1 MFSCFG
7 FCSAVLP
14 VLRFF
19 LPFLCLAFAFMLKG
33 LPCGVL
39 CILLCCN
46 FFFYP
51 CYMQHSCVLVFLC
64 ACLQVYLCGSPVL
77 VSVRCF
83 PCSPFASFACFCW
96 ALKALIH
103 VPYVHPSTSRP
114 SVSPAL
120 LCRFCVCCVH
130 GMAEFS
136 AAATICVPPSP
147 IPVTHYAPR
156 HLH

>member
-1 MFSCFG
+1 MFSCVG

-19 LPFLCLAFAFMLKG
+19 LPFLCLAFAFILKG
-33 LPCGVL
+33 FPRGVL

-46 FFFYP
+46 FFVFALVI
-51 CYMQHSCVLVFLC
+51 CKIHVFLC
-64 ACLQVYLCGSPVL
+64 VCLQVYLCGFPVL
-77 VSVRCF
+77 VLVRCF

-103 VPYVHPSTSRP
+103 VPCVHPSTSRP

-120 LCRFCVCCVH
+120 LCRFCVCCVY

-136 AAATICVPPSP
+136 AATTICVPPSP